1 MKAIT
6 AEDGVVEEQSS
17 GAAAAQEPGML
28 RHTAS
33 GQGSGSAANALE
45 AFLDSA
51 AQPTSR
57 HAQSYSRCSSKSTFR
72 AYVQAQSA

>member
-1 MKAIT
+1 MQYFAADDVAAQQVT
-6 AEDGVVEEQSS
+6 SQ
-17 GAAAAQEPGML
+17 AAAEEPGTL

-33 GQGSGSAANALE
+33 QQGSGSAANALE

-57 HAQSYSRCSSKSTFR
+57 HAQSYSRYSSSSSTPR
-72 AYVQAQSA
+72 VSVQAYSA